1 MSTLA
6 SPLPTRPWYRHG
18 WVWFILGLPA
28 AVVVAGL
35 TTVGIAVV
43 YQDSVVR
50 DDWYKD
56 GKAINQDL
64 ARDAAAT
71 RHALAATVAVD
82 ALSGDVTVD
91 LQHGA
96 DFTPSAALT
105 LFFAH
110 PTQAAA
116 DQSVVLT
123 RRQGRYHGQLLRPL
137 AGRYHLELGAPD
149 WRLRGSRTLPQA
161 QLELAHD

>member
-1 MSTLA
+1 MTTLA
-6 SPLPTRPWYRHG
+6 PPQPRPWYRHA

-28 AVVVAGL
+28 TVVVAGL

-43 YQDSVVR
+43 HQDSVVR

-56 GKAINQDL
+56 GKAINQSIARDVAAETYDL
-64 ARDAAAT
+64 AAA
-71 RHALAATVAVD
+71 VAVD
-82 ALSGDVTVD
+82 ALTGDVTVD
-91 LQHGA
+91 LRHG
-96 DFTPSAALT
+96 DGFTPPATLT
-105 LFFAH
+105 LLFAH

-116 DQSVVLT
+116 DQTVALT
-123 RRQGRYHGQLLRPL
+123 RRQGRYHGQLQREL

-161 QLELAHD
+161 QLELRHD